1 MPPLEDL
8 PAAYLAL
15 ERENDE
21 PLPLPSL
28 VNEAPGQAFAH

>member
-21 PLPLPSL
+21 LKSA
-28 VNEAPGQAFAH
+28 NARFDPGR